1 MIKSNQPASINYI
14 NILMNRINGHT
25 DNIYEQLMDE
35 DYTSLKEEIKSL
47 MNLLRDTQKSFQ
59 NEL

>member
-1 MIKSNQPASINYI
+1 MIKSNQPASINYV

-35 DYTSLKEEIKSL
+35 DYISLKDEIKSL
-47 MNLLRDTQKSFQ
+47 INLLRDTQKSFQ

>member
-1 MIKSNQPASINYI
+1 MIKSNQHASINYI

-35 DYTSLKEEIKSL
+35 DYLTLKDEIKSL
-47 MNLLRDTQKSFQ
+47 INLLRDTQKSFQ

>member
-14 NILMNRINGHT
+14 NILMDRINGHT

-35 DYTSLKEEIKSL
+35 DYLSLKGEIKSL
-47 MNLLRDTQKSFQ
+47 INLLRDTQKSFQ